1 MGKEG
6 AKSAEIRKSLTYER
20 LLPTEKSKPLLG
32 PHAVRNSLHWRR
44 QEGQHLSFINM
55 T

>member
-6 AKSAEIRKSLTYER
+6 AKSAEINKSLTYER
-20 LLPTEKSKPLLG
+20 LLPTEKKQK
-32 PHAVRNSLHWRR
+32 NSLHWRR